1 MISELRAERHRLIAT
16 LDGLTDE
23 EFSSG
28 PTLCDAW
35 APCEVLGHV
44 IGIDYFLGSYKDI
57 LLSNPVKAGPKINA
71 ANDATARRIGRLPR
85 KRLME
90 WAAHWA
96 DHPSVTTRLG
106 APILLGDLGVHHQ
119 DVLRGLDLTREVPD
133 RVATAILREGLQ
145 LSVWLNR
152 RSLRHRLVPTD
163 GGRPIGRRT
172 SPEVRGTREALGMWL
187 TGRDSVAT
195 ELVFSRGA
203 DRGAAGPGQSPG

>member
-23 EFSSG
+23 EFASG
-28 PTLCDAW
+28 ATLCTKW

-44 IGIDYFLGSYKDI
+44 IGIDYFLGSYQSI
-57 LLSNPVKAGPKINA
+57 LLSNPLKAGPNINA
-71 ANDATARRIGRLPR
+71 ANDAQATKIGRLPR

-90 WAAHWA
+90 WAARWA
-96 DHPSVTTRLG
+96 DNPSVTSRMG

-119 DVLRGLDLTREVPD
+119 DVLRGLGLTREVPD
-133 RVATAILREGLQ
+133 QVATAIFREGLQ

-152 RSLRHRLVPTD
+152 RSVRNRLVPTD
-163 GGRPIGRRT
+163 SGRPVGRRS

-187 TGRDSVAT
+187 AGRDSVAT
-195 ELVFSRGA
+195 ELTFS
-203 DRGAAGPGQSPG
+203 